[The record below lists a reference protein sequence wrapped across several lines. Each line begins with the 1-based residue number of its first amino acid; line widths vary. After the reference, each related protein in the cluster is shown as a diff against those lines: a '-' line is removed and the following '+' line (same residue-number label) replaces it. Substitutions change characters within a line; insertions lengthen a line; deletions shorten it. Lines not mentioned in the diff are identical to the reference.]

1 VGGHVPTTE
10 YRESNYQKGN
20 KMLLD
25 SMTMLAILIA
35 LSTSIVVM
43 TLAIRQNM
51 ELTRDNVNLRRGLKS
66 EGVAGN
72 VYDDPDIEE
81 EDLWTTK

>member
-1 VGGHVPTTE
+1 
-10 YRESNYQKGN
+10 
-20 KMLLD
+20 MLLD

-35 LSTSIVVM
+35 LTTSIVVI

-51 ELTRDNVNLRRGLKS
+51 LLMKENTELRRALKIARKARS
-66 EGVAGN
+66 VD
-72 VYDDPDIEE
+72 YYMDPDIAK

>member
-1 VGGHVPTTE
+1 
-10 YRESNYQKGN
+10 
-20 KMLLD
+20 MLLD

-35 LSTSIVVM
+35 LTTSIAVI

-51 ELTRDNVNLRRGLKS
+51 LLMKENTNLRRALRTEKQ
-66 EGVAGN
+66 ARN
-72 VYDDPDIEE
+72 NYYYIDPDVAK

>member
-1 VGGHVPTTE
+1 
-10 YRESNYQKGN
+10 
-20 KMLLD
+20 MLLD

-35 LSTSIVVM
+35 LTTSVAVI

-51 ELTRDNVNLRRGLKS
+51 LLMRENTNLRRALRTAKAAS
-66 EGVAGN
+66 H
-72 VYDDPDIEE
+72 VYYDPDIAK

>member
-1 VGGHVPTTE
+1 
-10 YRESNYQKGN
+10 
-20 KMLLD
+20 MLLD

-35 LSTSIVVM
+35 LTTSVAVM

-51 ELTRDNVNLRRGLKS
+51 LLMRENTNLRRALRH
-66 EGVAGN
+66 ARAAQQD
-72 VYDDPDIEE
+72 YYYDPDIAK